1 MPLGGDL
8 VLQQCG
14 MLNLKLSL
22 TNDTIHL
29 LFPSFQTS
37 QSVDP
42 AGFASQ
48 SSHARARIPVSHPTG
63 GRLGTAGVPGQE
75 QSHRPPSVREYH
87 LPPSIPFS
95 VQYWLVTFDLQV
107 GYLATKKPRTV
118 SIVQCFRMFFADEA
132 LRRYNWNGLD
142 SPRYPK
148 RPMKNYDI
156 FTSCMLG
163 MVCCSTR
170 ITT

>member
-87 LPPSIPFS
+87 LPPPVPFQCS
-95 VQYWLVTFDLQV
+95 M
-107 GYLATKKPRTV
+107 LAGD
-118 SIVQCFRMFFADEA
+118 FRFTGGLFGDQEA
-132 LRRYNWNGLD
+132 PHRVHSAVLPDVLRRRSSEAIQLERSG
-142 SPRYPK
+142 
-148 RPMKNYDI
+148 
-156 FTSCMLG
+156 
-163 MVCCSTR
+163 
-170 ITT
+170 